1 MKQSHEHTL
10 KLEKIVGGGQAL
22 GTLDDGRK
30 AFVWGGLPGEIVA
43 IRETKRKSK
52 YIEGIVTEIEKMS
65 EERVAPADPESY
77 LSTSPWQIFDFAAEQ
92 RHKIEL
98 VREAFTLHN
107 LTLDD
112 FDIYS
117 DDQIYHYRNKV
128 EFSWYGSELENGE
141 EKLDLAF
148 FRRGSKGKI
157 IVDNCALLPNEM
169 MAVARQIRDALQE
182 KRITARELKTLLI
195 RCDAQ
200 KNCVWQLYVK
210 DENFAALSEEDAK
223 NFSAQ
228 GGEVI
233 FSDPRSPASRITKRL
248 AAFGDTALS
257 DQILGIHFNYPA
269 ESFFQINLPVYEQS
283 LSDIKKFVDASK
295 PLVDLYSGVGTIGLT
310 VGGQQTTLV
319 EINEPAVAEM
329 RRNITKLGS
338 SAQAVLAAS
347 EHALDYISSDATI
360 IVDPPRAGL
369 HENVTEKLLEAAP
382 QRIIYLSC
390 NPVTQA
396 RDCQRLSEQYD
407 ISFNRAYN
415 FFPRTPHIEH
425 LVVLDKK

>member
-52 YIEGIVTEIEKMS
+52 YVEGIVTQVEQAS
-65 EERVAPADPESY
+65 EERIAPADPESY
-77 LSTSPWQIFDFAAEQ
+77 LSTSPWQIFDVAAEQ

-128 EFSWYGSELENGE
+128 EFSWYGSECENGE

-157 IVDNCALLPNEM
+157 VVDDCALLPKDM
-169 MAVARQIRDALQE
+169 MVLARQIRDTLQE

-210 DENFAALSEEDAK
+210 DENFAVLSEEDAK

-257 DQILGIHFNYPA
+257 DQILGITFNYPA

-283 LSDIKKFVDASK
+283 LRDIKTFVDPTK

-310 VGGQQTTLV
+310 VGGEQTTLV
-319 EINEPAVAEM
+319 EINEPAVEEM

-347 EHALDYISSDATI
+347 EHALDYISTDATI

-369 HENVTEKLLEAAP
+369 HENVTKKLLEAAP

-396 RDCQRLSEQYD
+396 RDCQRLSEQYS
-407 ISFNRAYN
+407 IFFNRAYN

-425 LVVLDKK
+425 LVVLDKI

>member
-1 MKQSHEHTL
+1 MKQSHEHALT
-10 KLEKIVGGGQAL
+10 LEKIVGGGQAL

-30 AFVWGGLPGEIVA
+30 AFAWGGLPGETVA

-52 YIEGIVTEIEKMS
+52 YVEGIVTEVKKMS

-117 DDQIYHYRNKV
+117 DGQIYHYRNKV
-128 EFSWYGSELENGE
+128 EFSWYGSELESGE

-157 IVDNCALLPNEM
+157 IVDDCALLPNEM

-182 KRITARELKTLLI
+182 KHITARQLKTLLI

-233 FSDPRSPASRITKRL
+233 FSDPRSPASLSPNLVHSYRL
-248 AAFGDTALS
+248 L
-257 DQILGIHFNYPA
+257 L
-269 ESFFQINLPVYEQS
+269 
-283 LSDIKKFVDASK
+283 KK
-295 PLVDLYSGVGTIGLT
+295 
-310 VGGQQTTLV
+310 
-319 EINEPAVAEM
+319 
-329 RRNITKLGS
+329 
-338 SAQAVLAAS
+338 
-347 EHALDYISSDATI
+347 
-360 IVDPPRAGL
+360 
-369 HENVTEKLLEAAP
+369 
-382 QRIIYLSC
+382 
-390 NPVTQA
+390 
-396 RDCQRLSEQYD
+396 
-407 ISFNRAYN
+407 
-415 FFPRTPHIEH
+415 
-425 LVVLDKK
+425 

>member
-1 MKQSHEHTL
+1 MKQSHEHALT
-10 KLEKIVGGGQAL
+10 LEKIVGGGQAL

-30 AFVWGGLPGEIVA
+30 AFAWGGLPGETVA

-52 YIEGIVTEIEKMS
+52 YVEGIVTEVKKMS

-117 DDQIYHYRNKV
+117 DGQIYHYRNKV
-128 EFSWYGSELENGE
+128 EFSWYGSELESGE

-157 IVDNCALLPNEM
+157 IVDDCALLPNEM

-182 KRITARELKTLLI
+182 KHITARQLKTLLI

-248 AAFGDTALS
+248 VAFGDTALN
-257 DQILGIHFNYPA
+257 DQILDITFNYPA

-310 VGGQQTTLV
+310 VGGEQTTLV
-319 EINEPAVAEM
+319 EINEPAVEEM
-329 RRNITKLGS
+329 RRNIAKLSS

-347 EHALDYISSDATI
+347 EHALDYISSAATI

-396 RDCQRLSEQYD
+396 RDCQRLSEQYA

-425 LVVLDKK
+425 LVVLDKI